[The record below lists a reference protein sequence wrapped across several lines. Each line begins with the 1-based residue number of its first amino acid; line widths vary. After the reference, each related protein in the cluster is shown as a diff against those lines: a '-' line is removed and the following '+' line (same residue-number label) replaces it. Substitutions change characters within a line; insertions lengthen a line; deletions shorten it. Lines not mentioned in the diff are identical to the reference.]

1 MPAIEGAQAYAHDAS
16 TEIGVVLSHGF
27 TGSPF
32 SMRPWADHLVEQGYS
47 VRVPL
52 LPGHGTRW
60 QDMNRTEWPQWY
72 GAVSSAFAELRE
84 RCDKVFVFGL
94 SMGGALVLR
103 VAEEQGADV
112 AGVVLV
118 NPSVMTLRKEMRF
131 IGPLSKVVSS
141 LKPISDDIAKP
152 GVSEHAYPRTPLKA
166 VHSLTHLWAQV
177 RRDLARVDQP
187 LLVLHSAVD
196 HVVEPE
202 NSREILARVSS
213 ADKTEIVL
221 DNSYHVATL
230 DNDAQLIFDSSVE
243 FVRRVVAGERV

>member
-1 MPAIEGAQAYAHDAS
+1 MPAIEGAQAYAHDGS
-16 TEIGVVLSHGF
+16 TEVGVMLSHGF

-32 SMRPWADHLVEQGYS
+32 SMRPWADHLVELGYS

-60 QDMNRTEWPQWY
+60 QDMNRTSWPQWY
-72 GAVSSAFAELRE
+72 GAVSAAFAELRE
-84 RCDKVFVFGL
+84 RCDKVFIFGL
-94 SMGGALVLR
+94 SMGGALCLR
-103 VAEEQGADV
+103 LAEDEGADV
-112 AGVVLV
+112 AGIVLV
-118 NPSVMTLRKEMRF
+118 NPSVMSLRKEMKLV
-131 IGPLSKVVSS
+131 GALSKVVPS

-152 GVSEHAYPRTPLKA
+152 GISEYAYPRTPLRA
-166 VHSLTHLWAQV
+166 VHSLTRLWAEV
-177 RRDLARVDQP
+177 RRDLPTVEQP

-221 DNSYHVATL
+221 ENSYHVATL
-230 DNDAQLIFDSSVE
+230 DHDAQLIFDSSVE
-243 FVRRVVAGERV
+243 FIRRVAAGERV